1 MSLSV
6 KDIWQV
12 LKQTFQDLGDL
23 RITRMSAALA
33 YYTVFSIAP
42 MLIIIITLCDIFLGR
57 DAIEGQIY
65 GQIKSFVGS
74 DAALQIQQLIRNA
87 TISKDVSWASV
98 IGVVALILAATG
110 VFTEIQNSIN
120 LIWRLKAKPRKGWLK
135 MLLNRLLSFS
145 MVVSLGF
152 ILLVSL
158 VVNAALGLLTDQLVR
173 AFPEAQVYIVYAINL
188 LLQFIIISLLFGIIF
203 KVLPDAKIHWK
214 NVRAGAFTT
223 ALLFMLGKFVI
234 GFYLGKSHISSS
246 YGAAGSLVII
256 LLWVYYSAT
265 ILYFGAAFT
274 RAYAQ
279 YTGCHIYPNS
289 YAVWIQQI
297 EVENKKSLE
306 SQDTEV
312 KKTVKQGDI
321 SLNRSTENK
330 A

>member
-256 LLWVYYSAT
+256 LLWVYYSSA
-265 ILYFGAAFT
+265 ILYFGASFT
-274 RAYAQ
+274 REYAVEAGSQ
-279 YTGCHIYPNS
+279 IYPS
-289 YAVWIQQI
+289 KYAVWVEQI
-297 EVENKKSLE
+297 EVHSKKSLA
-306 SQDTEV
+306 
-312 KKTVKQGDI
+312 
-321 SLNRSTENK
+321 EN